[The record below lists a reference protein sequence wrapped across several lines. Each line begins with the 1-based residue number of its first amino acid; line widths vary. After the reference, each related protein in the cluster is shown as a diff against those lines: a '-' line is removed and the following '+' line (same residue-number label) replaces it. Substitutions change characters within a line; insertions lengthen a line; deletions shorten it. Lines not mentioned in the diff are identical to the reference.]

1 MQILPFDYGTFQV
14 RVVEHDGEPWF
25 VLADLCAVL
34 GLTTPAR
41 VADRIDQAGVCQ
53 AHISSGG
60 QRRLVTIVSE
70 PGMYE
75 VVIRSDKAEAVAFR
89 RWITAEVLPTIR
101 KTGGYGQVQALT
113 PEQIVAQALQITTA
127 QVAEL
132 TAKVEQDAPKVE
144 YVDTF
149 VSTDDL
155 VTVRALSNELGV
167 KETDIRDL
175 MVEKMFAYRKFIGE
189 RFSTTKGRLE
199 PVYEWWPMAGK
210 KHLFRLVPQHN
221 APRHHNNQ
229 LKQTLYIT
237 PAGKVEI
244 ARLFGKELA

>member
-41 VADRIDQAGVCQ
+41 VADRLDQAGVSQ

-60 QRRLVTIVSE
+60 QQRLVTIVSE

-101 KTGGYGQVQALT
+101 KTGSYGATAALPAT
-113 PEQIVAQALQITTA
+113 YADALR
-127 QVAEL
+127 EL
-132 TAKVEQDAPKVE
+132 AATVEQTAALEAKIQIDSPKVSYVDQFVADEDLLLLRTVAKTIGVPEGELREALIARGWIYEETSTRWSEKQQDLVKMVRYSAYSQKRAYFRPVLRHDAPRFKGEVMHTLKV
-144 YVDTF
+144 T
-149 VSTDDL
+149 
-155 VTVRALSNELGV
+155 
-167 KETDIRDL
+167 
-175 MVEKMFAYRKFIGE
+175 
-189 RFSTTKGRLE
+189 
-199 PVYEWWPMAGK
+199 
-210 KHLFRLVPQHN
+210 PQG
-221 APRHHNNQ
+221 AE
-229 LKQTLYIT
+229 
-237 PAGKVEI
+237 AI
-244 ARLFGKELA
+244 ARNFKKEDAA